1 VDAKRSAEFTGKTS
15 EEAIAKGLASLG
27 KTEDEVEITVLS
39 EGSRGVLGIGAEEA
53 RVAIQVVSE
62 APSPTSEGAPA
73 EDAEALPI
81 ATAKEALEQVLR
93 LMEITGQ
100 VEARTDVSLPGTDRV
115 PFVLDIQSEE
125 DLGILIG
132 RRGETLAALQYLTR
146 LMVGHKTGKWHEFV
160 VDVQNYKVRRGD
172 ALQNLAQR
180 MADRV
185 VETGRAVTLEA
196 MPPAERRLVH
206 LALREHPEVTTH
218 SIGEGEN
225 RKVMILLK
233 E

>member
-1 VDAKRSAEFTGKTS
+1 MEAKRSAEFTGKTT
-15 EEAIAKGLASLG
+15 EEAIAAGLASLG
-27 KTEDEVEITVLS
+27 VNRDEVEITVLS

-53 RVAIQVVSE
+53 RVAIQVLSE
-62 APSPTSEGAPA
+62 TASPPSEGAPA
-73 EDAEALPI
+73 PDAGELPI
-81 ATAKEALEQVLR
+81 DAAKEALEQMLR
-93 LMEITGQ
+93 LMDIKGHVEVQTG
-100 VEARTDVSLPGTDRV
+100 VTMPGTDRV
-115 PFVLDIQSEE
+115 PFVLDIQSDE

-172 ALQNLAQR
+172 ALQKLAQR

-185 VETGRAVTLEA
+185 IETGRAATLEA

-206 LALREHPEVTTH
+206 LALRDHPQVTTH